1 MKRIFKIITILVLG
15 LSLVSCDF
23 SNPNYNEI
31 DDNPPTETKDIPS
44 IKEFTY
50 IGTNDGKDE
59 YLMHFSDGTSQIIYI
74 TSNNN
79 NDISEITINDL
90 YEAAVIE
97 GYTGSMLDFIKDHVD
112 ISVDDS
118 KEAIVKGLKSS
129 VSVFSHFTKT
139 EVSFPILGLP
149 EQKKVEYTSAG
160 SGIIYKLNKDLGTA
174 YIITNHHVVYD
185 QDSDTNNK
193 ISENIQIYLYGLEL
207 PDYEIE
213 ATYIGGSETHDV
225 AVLKVE
231 NSEIIKN
238 NIAEEVTSANSDLIE
253 PGDTAIA
260 IGNAE
265 AKGISVTKGIV
276 SVPSEY
282 ITMNTNN
289 LGLVSFRVL
298 RIDTAVNSGNSGGG
312 LFNSKGEVIG
322 IVNAKMV
329 AENIDS
335 IGYALH
341 ANTVFNLA
349 DNIIYYA
356 DNEAQEN
363 GEKVLIGITM
373 RITDRVVSYDSN
385 MDKIILK
392 DIIKVEDIVENSPAE
407 GKFMLDDQIV
417 SVTISEKTYSINRLY
432 ELSDL
437 LFKVKRNETITFTVN
452 REETLVDLEITFV
465 DKDFNLIV

>member
-1 MKRIFKIITILVLG
+1 MKRIFKIITLLVIG

-23 SNPNYNEI
+23 LNPNYNQT
-31 DDNPPTETKDIPS
+31 DDNQPAETKDTPS
-44 IKEFTY
+44 IKEFVY

-59 YLMHFSDGTSQIIYI
+59 YLMYFSDGTSQIIYM
-74 TSNNN
+74 TGNNN
-79 NDISEITINDL
+79 NEISEITINDL
-90 YEAAVIE
+90 YEAAVID

-129 VSVFSHFTKT
+129 VSIFSHFTKT
-139 EVSFPILGLP
+139 ETSFPILGLP
-149 EQKKVEYTSAG
+149 EQEKIEYTSAG
-160 SGIIYKLNKDLGTA
+160 SGIIYKLNKDLGDA

-185 QDSDTNNK
+185 QNSDTKNK
-193 ISENIQIYLYGLEL
+193 ISKNIQIYLYGLEL

-213 ATYIGGSETHDV
+213 AKYIGGSETHDV

-231 NSEIIKN
+231 NSDIIKN
-238 NIAEEVTSANSDLIE
+238 SIAEEVTHANSDLIE
-253 PGDTAIA
+253 AGDTAIA

-265 AKGISVTKGIV
+265 ARGISVTKGIV
-276 SVPSEY
+276 SVPSEN
-282 ITMNTNN
+282 ITMNTND

-329 AENIDS
+329 ADNIDS

-356 DNEAQEN
+356 DNEIQEN
-363 GEKVLIGITM
+363 GEKILIGITM
-373 RITDRVVSYDSN
+373 RLTDRVVSYDSN
-385 MDKIILK
+385 IDKIILK

-407 GKFMLDDQIV
+407 GNFMLNDQIV
-417 SVTISEKTYSINRLY
+417 SVTIGGKTYIINRLY

-437 LFKVKRNETITFTVN
+437 LFKVKRNDTVTFTVI
-452 REETLVDLEITFV
+452 REESLVDLEITFV